1 MKHSCPST
9 TMSPSLGAA
18 ISIDSTMCVKRTR
31 ALSHHVAVTPPAG
44 VLSVAS
50 EMLRGP
56 CPSALCPTVS
66 QAHQSLPRGR
76 SKAGERP
83 ARLES
88 SKPPCSRTGC
98 GPCPRAPPAG
108 QSRHVGCLLA
118 PCLTLLEC
126 PGPATTA
133 KASVTAVETS
143 SRTGEE
149 KRAVWP

>member
-1 MKHSCPST
+1 MKRSCPSNT
-9 TMSPSLGAA
+9 VPPSLGTA
-18 ISIDSTMCVKRTR
+18 ISTGSTICGKRTCTMSCCR
-31 ALSHHVAVTPPAG
+31 AVPPPAG

-56 CPSALCPTVS
+56 CPSVLCPAVS

-98 GPCPRAPPAG
+98 DPCPRAPPAG
-108 QSRHVGCLLA
+108 QSGHVGHLPA

-126 PGPATTA
+126 PATTA
-133 KASVTAVETS
+133 TASVTAV
-143 SRTGEE
+143 
-149 KRAVWP
+149 KRDQ